1 MIDPNA
7 KQQYRDA
14 LVQYAQ
20 AQEILEI
27 ARSNRSKALCALIE
41 SDFTLAGAVE
51 LALKEDTFY
60 EMLKAWVL
68 EYLGERREHAA

>member
-1 MIDPNA
+1 MLDSNA

-14 LVQYAQ
+14 LLQFAQ
-20 AQEILEI
+20 AQEVLEI

-41 SDFTLAGAVE
+41 SDSTFIGAVE

-68 EYLGERREHAA
+68 EYLGEKREHAA

>member
-1 MIDPNA
+1 MLDSNA

-14 LVQYAQ
+14 LLQFAQ

-41 SDFTLAGAVE
+41 SDSTFIGAVE

-60 EMLKAWVL
+60 DMLKAWVL
-68 EYLGERREHAA
+68 EYLGEKREHAA

>member
-1 MIDPNA
+1 MHDSNA

-20 AQEILEI
+20 AQEIMEI

-41 SDFTLAGAVE
+41 SDFTLTGAVE
-51 LALKEDTFY
+51 LALKEDRFY

-68 EYLGERREHAA
+68 EYLGERLDDAA